1 MNPNHIYINRLRRV
15 SRTGCAFGC
24 GVFILILWGIGLFL
38 NEFKWHILLA
48 VALFLIAKITYD
60 SIGTK
65 NKYMKY
71 LFLVLTLLIY
81 VFFTMRYL

>member
-1 MNPNHIYINRLRRV
+1 MNKNHIYINRLRKI

-24 GVFILILWGIGLFL
+24 GVLLLILWGVLLFL

-48 VALFLIAKITYD
+48 IALLLIAKITYD
-60 SIGTK
+60 FFGIK

-71 LFLVLTLLIY
+71 LLLVLYVLIY
-81 VFFTMRYL
+81 VFFTIRYL